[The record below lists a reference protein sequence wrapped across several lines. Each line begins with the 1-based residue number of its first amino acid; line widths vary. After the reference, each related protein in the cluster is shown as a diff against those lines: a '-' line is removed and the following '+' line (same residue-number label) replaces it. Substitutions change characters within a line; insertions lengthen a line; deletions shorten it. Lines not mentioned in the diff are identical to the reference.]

1 MRSPALIAIA
11 MLASIAAATGP
22 ASADQPSMFLG
33 PDEIAEIR
41 SRIDA
46 GDEPWTSVFHA
57 LHADAEGFLDLDP
70 QPVEGRYLYTDP
82 IGVLGTEAELS
93 HPERMHRDSHIV
105 RDLGLAYV
113 FTGDERF
120 ARKAAQFVR
129 AWIESMEPLWPFDR
143 PSPGVE
149 AFDSTLPAMF
159 YGFDLIAGSEARTDE
174 LEQAMA
180 EWAGAIS
187 EQCKLR
193 HYTTGTA
200 DTTGWNM
207 TLIAAASVVAGKP
220 EDRNFVWGETENQ
233 DTFQS
238 MMYLLFEKGGKVN
251 PEVGA
256 GSRYRGEDVFVAL
269 RRIKT
274 YVYVAEIAR
283 HHGVDLYNWQRDG
296 RGLRP
301 SLTAYAP
308 YFNGE
313 ISLPGIGGFPLGRD
327 ADAWVFEVA
336 NTRWPD
342 IVFEQVVEY
351 LDRPGYDMDILGPV
365 GLTHRYRGGGEA
377 LEGE

>member
-1 MRSPALIAIA
+1 
-11 MLASIAAATGP
+11 
-22 ASADQPSMFLG
+22 
-33 PDEIAEIR
+33 
-41 SRIDA
+41 
-46 GDEPWTSVFHA
+46 
-57 LHADAEGFLDLDP
+57 
-70 QPVEGRYLYTDP
+70 
-82 IGVLGTEAELS
+82 
-93 HPERMHRDSHIV
+93 
-105 RDLGLAYV
+105 
-113 FTGDERF
+113 
-120 ARKAAQFVR
+120 
-129 AWIESMEPLWPFDR
+129 
-143 PSPGVE
+143 
-149 AFDSTLPAMF
+149 MF